1 MKKKISLLTRI
12 FGKFYRIIET
22 NNLEDDEI
30 FIIGHKIYIG
40 ERNDKKC

>member
-22 NNLEDDEI
+22 NDLEDGEI
-30 FIIGHKIYIG
+30 LKIYIR